1 MIVKKQFCPKP
12 YSFKILSTFFLI
24 LNLRL
29 IKQYYLRYLLVPFLV
44 LGNWFNKVKLQ
55 LWLFFQGLIQAN
67 PSYLTL
73 TCGSWYSVA
82 SNYQK
87 LGPFSARCFIFQLFI
102 IEKKMLILKICLL
115 CHYFHYFQQYSW
127 RWSFCYTPRLCLFF

>member
-1 MIVKKQFCPKP
+1 MFRVSENFYWHIVSRPSHLRMKLFVNKNNCSSRYDSEETFLSQTIF
-12 YSFKILSTFFLI
+12 FKILSTFFLI

-67 PSYLTL
+67 PSCLTL
-73 TCGSWYSVA
+73 TCGSWYAVA

-87 LGPFSARCFIFQLFI
+87 LGPFSARCSIFQSFI
-102 IEKKMLILKICLL
+102 IEKKC
-115 CHYFHYFQQYSW
+115 
-127 RWSFCYTPRLCLFF
+127 